1 MRRQPISILVLTAAL
16 ALGCA
21 QLPQLPANLAA
32 GLKTPPIELSA
43 RGPGAIFD
51 TIDAAAVDALAYGYL
66 QAREAGD
73 LQRMRAGTIRR
84 SGAGYTYDE
93 IHVAKRWSARHIQ
106 YRVRV
111 DDVARFHVYPL
122 HTDREINSINER
134 LSALDRRS
142 VSVIDPLHRPLY
154 VLHPSLAVR
163 AYRADQD
170 PAEITNLGGPARPWQ
185 WPSLFARR

>member
-21 QLPQLPANLAA
+21 QLQQLPADFAA
-32 GLKTPPIELSA
+32 AFKTPPIELTA
-43 RGPGAIFD
+43 RGPGAVFD
-51 TIDAAAVDALAYGYL
+51 TIDAAAIDALAYSYL

-84 SGAGYTYDE
+84 AGAGYTYDE
-93 IHVAKRWSARHIQ
+93 IVVAKPGSASQIE

-111 DDVARFHVYPL
+111 DDVARFHVYPFD
-122 HTDREINSINER
+122 TDRDVNSSNER
-134 LSALDRRS
+134 LSAVDRRS
-142 VSVIDPLHRPLY
+142 VSVVDPLHRPLY

-163 AYRADQD
+163 AYRAESE
-170 PAEITNLGGPARPWQ
+170 PVEVANLGGPARPWQ
-185 WPSLFARR
+185 WPSLIAIR